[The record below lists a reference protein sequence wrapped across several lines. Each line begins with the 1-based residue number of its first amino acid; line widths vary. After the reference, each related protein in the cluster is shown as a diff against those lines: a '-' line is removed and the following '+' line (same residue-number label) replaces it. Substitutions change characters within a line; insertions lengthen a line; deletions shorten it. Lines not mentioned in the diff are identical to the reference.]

1 MAQALLAHAVV
12 HFAPAAPPR
21 MPGGS
26 DIGRVIRTLTRHAGA
41 GASFGWSTGAA
52 PFRRREGQLILSHG
66 RGNAPLVRPWRWEQ
80 PQTGVIHWTGKGD
93 EAIAPRGE
101 PLGGRVAGIDLGEV
115 HPAVVCAGEHVL
127 IANGGSCRVNG
138 AVRTGSKGGCSGCSL
153 ASAKAPAVSGGQ
165 SGQSSD
171 TCVGFGTRSGRWRTS
186 MPAGWPPHCI
196 RQACAHW

>member
-1 MAQALLAHAVV
+1 VAQALLAHAVV

-101 PLGGRVAGIDLGEV
+101 PLGDRVAGIDLGEV

-153 ASAKAPAVSGGQ
+153 ASAAASPVKAATLASASAPDPGDGAQACQQAGHH
-165 SGQSSD
+165 
-171 TCVGFGTRSGRWRTS
+171 TASGRRAHTGDWR
-186 MPAGWPPHCI
+186 
-196 RQACAHW
+196 CA